1 MTLAPRHLRIE
12 QRGRVLQ
19 VLLDNPPANFLTTAV
34 MQELADLL
42 DDLEQRQDIG
52 AVILS
57 GAADGVFLTHFD
69 VDEIER
75 AVAPITFSMPAWLT
89 RLLLESESLLRH
101 LPGARRL
108 LRHTLLA
115 GVADMNLFH
124 EVTAHMRRMD
134 KVFIAAINGLALGGG
149 CELALACDLRLMAED
164 DQVERFLGQP
174 EVLIGLIPGGGG
186 TQMLARS
193 LGVAKA
199 LELCLEGQLLEPR
212 QALALGLVNGLA
224 PAEELLEAA
233 DALAQRLSRRSPQAV
248 HLIKHSIY
256 QAASR
261 DWTEGMA
268 SEKAGFLSA
277 ASQGNTRRAMREYI
291 ERVRT
296 ITREERPFR
305 RADFDDLTEGN
316 PSTWPT
322 GDLHDCLLFPGFR
335 HALADPEHS
344 PDGRRLPAVL
354 RPGPGHA
361 APAARPVAARLRRR
375 APAAP
380 PGSLGRPARRRTAL

>member
-42 DDLEQRQDIG
+42 EDLEQRQEIG

-101 LPGARRL
+101 LPGARKL
-108 LRHTLLA
+108 LRRTLLA

-193 LGVAKA
+193 LGVARA

-248 HLIKHSIY
+248 RLIKRSIY

-316 PSTWPT
+316 AI
-322 GDLHDCLLFPGFR
+322 DMAYR
-335 HALADPEHS
+335 
-344 PDGRRLPAVL
+344 
-354 RPGPGHA
+354 
-361 APAARPVAARLRRR
+361 
-375 APAAP
+375 
-380 PGSLGRPARRRTAL
+380 

>member
-57 GAADGVFLTHFD
+57 GAADGGFLTHFD

-101 LPGARRL
+101 LPGARKL
-108 LRHTLLA
+108 LRRTLLA

-193 LGVAKA
+193 LGVARA

-248 HLIKHSIY
+248 HLIKRSIY

-316 PSTWPT
+316 AI
-322 GDLHDCLLFPGFR
+322 DMAYR
-335 HALADPEHS
+335 
-344 PDGRRLPAVL
+344 
-354 RPGPGHA
+354 
-361 APAARPVAARLRRR
+361 
-375 APAAP
+375 
-380 PGSLGRPARRRTAL
+380 

>member
-34 MQELADLL
+34 MQELADQL

-101 LPGARRL
+101 LPGARKL
-108 LRHTLLA
+108 LRRTLLA

-193 LGVAKA
+193 LGVARA

-248 HLIKHSIY
+248 HLIKRSIY

-316 PSTWPT
+316 AI
-322 GDLHDCLLFPGFR
+322 DMAYR
-335 HALADPEHS
+335 
-344 PDGRRLPAVL
+344 
-354 RPGPGHA
+354 
-361 APAARPVAARLRRR
+361 
-375 APAAP
+375 
-380 PGSLGRPARRRTAL
+380 

>member
-57 GAADGVFLTHFD
+57 GAADGVFLSHFD

-101 LPGARRL
+101 LPGARKL
-108 LRHTLLA
+108 LRRTLLA

-248 HLIKHSIY
+248 HLIKRSIY

-316 PSTWPT
+316 AI
-322 GDLHDCLLFPGFR
+322 DMAYR
-335 HALADPEHS
+335 
-344 PDGRRLPAVL
+344 
-354 RPGPGHA
+354 
-361 APAARPVAARLRRR
+361 
-375 APAAP
+375 
-380 PGSLGRPARRRTAL
+380 

>member
-101 LPGARRL
+101 LPGARKL
-108 LRHTLLA
+108 LRRTLLA

-193 LGVAKA
+193 LGVARA

-212 QALALGLVNGLA
+212 QALALGRVNGLA

-248 HLIKHSIY
+248 HLIKRSIY

-316 PSTWPT
+316 AI
-322 GDLHDCLLFPGFR
+322 DMAYR
-335 HALADPEHS
+335 
-344 PDGRRLPAVL
+344 
-354 RPGPGHA
+354 
-361 APAARPVAARLRRR
+361 
-375 APAAP
+375 
-380 PGSLGRPARRRTAL
+380 

>member
-42 DDLEQRQDIG
+42 EDLEQRQDIG

-69 VDEIER
+69 VDEIEH

-101 LPGARRL
+101 LPGARKL
-108 LRHTLLA
+108 LRRTLLA

-134 KVFIAAINGLALGGG
+134 KVFIAAINGLTLGGG

-193 LGVAKA
+193 LGVARA

-248 HLIKHSIY
+248 RLIKRSIY

-316 PSTWPT
+316 AI
-322 GDLHDCLLFPGFR
+322 DMAYR
-335 HALADPEHS
+335 
-344 PDGRRLPAVL
+344 
-354 RPGPGHA
+354 
-361 APAARPVAARLRRR
+361 
-375 APAAP
+375 
-380 PGSLGRPARRRTAL
+380 

>member
-101 LPGARRL
+101 LPGARKL

-248 HLIKHSIY
+248 HLIKRSIY

-268 SEKAGFLSA
+268 SEKAGFLST

-316 PSTWPT
+316 AI
-322 GDLHDCLLFPGFR
+322 DMAYR
-335 HALADPEHS
+335 
-344 PDGRRLPAVL
+344 
-354 RPGPGHA
+354 
-361 APAARPVAARLRRR
+361 
-375 APAAP
+375 
-380 PGSLGRPARRRTAL
+380 

>member
-101 LPGARRL
+101 LPGARKL
-108 LRHTLLA
+108 LRRTLLA

-193 LGVAKA
+193 LGVARA

-248 HLIKHSIY
+248 HLIKRSIY

-316 PSTWPT
+316 AI
-322 GDLHDCLLFPGFR
+322 DMAYR
-335 HALADPEHS
+335 
-344 PDGRRLPAVL
+344 
-354 RPGPGHA
+354 
-361 APAARPVAARLRRR
+361 
-375 APAAP
+375 
-380 PGSLGRPARRRTAL
+380 

>member
-69 VDEIER
+69 VDKIER

-101 LPGARRL
+101 LPGARKL

-193 LGVAKA
+193 LGVARA

-248 HLIKHSIY
+248 RLIKRSIY

-316 PSTWPT
+316 AI
-322 GDLHDCLLFPGFR
+322 DMAYR
-335 HALADPEHS
+335 
-344 PDGRRLPAVL
+344 
-354 RPGPGHA
+354 
-361 APAARPVAARLRRR
+361 
-375 APAAP
+375 
-380 PGSLGRPARRRTAL
+380 

>member
-42 DDLEQRQDIG
+42 EDLEQRQDIG

-57 GAADGVFLTHFD
+57 GAGDGVFLTHFD
-69 VDEIER
+69 VDEIEH

-101 LPGARRL
+101 LPGARKL
-108 LRHTLLA
+108 LRRTLLA

-193 LGVAKA
+193 LGVARA

-248 HLIKHSIY
+248 RLIKRSIY

-316 PSTWPT
+316 AI
-322 GDLHDCLLFPGFR
+322 DMAYR
-335 HALADPEHS
+335 
-344 PDGRRLPAVL
+344 
-354 RPGPGHA
+354 
-361 APAARPVAARLRRR
+361 
-375 APAAP
+375 
-380 PGSLGRPARRRTAL
+380 

>member
-101 LPGARRL
+101 LPGARKL

-186 TQMLARS
+186 TQILARS
-193 LGVAKA
+193 LGVARA

-248 HLIKHSIY
+248 HLIKRSIY

-316 PSTWPT
+316 AI
-322 GDLHDCLLFPGFR
+322 DMAYR
-335 HALADPEHS
+335 
-344 PDGRRLPAVL
+344 
-354 RPGPGHA
+354 
-361 APAARPVAARLRRR
+361 
-375 APAAP
+375 
-380 PGSLGRPARRRTAL
+380 

>member
-42 DDLEQRQDIG
+42 EDLEQRQDIG

-101 LPGARRL
+101 LPGARKL
-108 LRHTLLA
+108 LRRTLLA

-174 EVLIGLIPGGGG
+174 EVLIGLMPGGGG

-193 LGVAKA
+193 LGVARA

-248 HLIKHSIY
+248 RLIKRSIY

-316 PSTWPT
+316 AI
-322 GDLHDCLLFPGFR
+322 DMAYR
-335 HALADPEHS
+335 
-344 PDGRRLPAVL
+344 
-354 RPGPGHA
+354 
-361 APAARPVAARLRRR
+361 
-375 APAAP
+375 
-380 PGSLGRPARRRTAL
+380 

>member
-1 MTLAPRHLRIE
+1 MTLAPRHLRVE

-42 DDLEQRQDIG
+42 EDLEQRQDIG

-101 LPGARRL
+101 LPGARKL
-108 LRHTLLA
+108 LRRTLLA

-193 LGVAKA
+193 LGVARA

-248 HLIKHSIY
+248 RLIKRSIY

-268 SEKAGFLSA
+268 SEKSGFLSA

-296 ITREERPFR
+296 IVREERPFR

-316 PSTWPT
+316 AI
-322 GDLHDCLLFPGFR
+322 DMAYR
-335 HALADPEHS
+335 
-344 PDGRRLPAVL
+344 
-354 RPGPGHA
+354 
-361 APAARPVAARLRRR
+361 
-375 APAAP
+375 
-380 PGSLGRPARRRTAL
+380 

>member
-42 DDLEQRQDIG
+42 EDLEQRQDIG

-69 VDEIER
+69 VDEIEP

-101 LPGARRL
+101 LPGARKL
-108 LRHTLLA
+108 LRRTLLA

-149 CELALACDLRLMAED
+149 CELARACDLRLMAED

-193 LGVAKA
+193 LGVARA

-248 HLIKHSIY
+248 RLIKRSIY

-277 ASQGNTRRAMREYI
+277 ASQGNTRRALREYI

-316 PSTWPT
+316 AI
-322 GDLHDCLLFPGFR
+322 DMAYR
-335 HALADPEHS
+335 
-344 PDGRRLPAVL
+344 
-354 RPGPGHA
+354 
-361 APAARPVAARLRRR
+361 
-375 APAAP
+375 
-380 PGSLGRPARRRTAL
+380 

>member
-42 DDLEQRQDIG
+42 EDLEQRQDIG

-101 LPGARRL
+101 LPGVRKL
-108 LRHTLLA
+108 LRRTLLA

-193 LGVAKA
+193 LGVARA

-248 HLIKHSIY
+248 RLIKRSIY

-296 ITREERPFR
+296 IVREERPFR

-316 PSTWPT
+316 AI
-322 GDLHDCLLFPGFR
+322 DMAYR
-335 HALADPEHS
+335 
-344 PDGRRLPAVL
+344 
-354 RPGPGHA
+354 
-361 APAARPVAARLRRR
+361 
-375 APAAP
+375 
-380 PGSLGRPARRRTAL
+380 

>member
-42 DDLEQRQDIG
+42 EDLEQRQDIG

-57 GAADGVFLTHFD
+57 GAADGIFLTHFD

-101 LPGARRL
+101 LPGARKL
-108 LRHTLLA
+108 LRRTLLA

-193 LGVAKA
+193 LGVARA

-248 HLIKHSIY
+248 RLIKRSIY

-316 PSTWPT
+316 AI
-322 GDLHDCLLFPGFR
+322 DMAYR
-335 HALADPEHS
+335 
-344 PDGRRLPAVL
+344 
-354 RPGPGHA
+354 
-361 APAARPVAARLRRR
+361 
-375 APAAP
+375 
-380 PGSLGRPARRRTAL
+380 

>member
-19 VLLDNPPANFLTTAV
+19 VLLDNPLANFLTTAV

-42 DDLEQRQDIG
+42 EDLEQRQDIG

-101 LPGARRL
+101 LPGARKL
-108 LRHTLLA
+108 LRRTLLA

-193 LGVAKA
+193 LGVARA

-248 HLIKHSIY
+248 RLIKRSIY

-296 ITREERPFR
+296 IVREERPFR

-316 PSTWPT
+316 AI
-322 GDLHDCLLFPGFR
+322 DMAYR
-335 HALADPEHS
+335 
-344 PDGRRLPAVL
+344 
-354 RPGPGHA
+354 
-361 APAARPVAARLRRR
+361 
-375 APAAP
+375 
-380 PGSLGRPARRRTAL
+380 

>member
-42 DDLEQRQDIG
+42 EDLEQRQDIG

-101 LPGARRL
+101 LPGARKL
-108 LRHTLLA
+108 LRRTLLA

-193 LGVAKA
+193 LGVARA

-248 HLIKHSIY
+248 RLIKRSIY

-296 ITREERPFR
+296 IVREERPFR

-316 PSTWPT
+316 AIDMTY
-322 GDLHDCLLFPGFR
+322 R
-335 HALADPEHS
+335 
-344 PDGRRLPAVL
+344 
-354 RPGPGHA
+354 
-361 APAARPVAARLRRR
+361 
-375 APAAP
+375 
-380 PGSLGRPARRRTAL
+380 

>member
-34 MQELADLL
+34 MQELADLQE
-42 DDLEQRQDIG
+42 DLEQRQDIG

-101 LPGARRL
+101 LPGARKL
-108 LRHTLLA
+108 LRRTLLA

-193 LGVAKA
+193 LGVARA

-248 HLIKHSIY
+248 RLIKRSIY

-316 PSTWPT
+316 AI
-322 GDLHDCLLFPGFR
+322 DMAYR
-335 HALADPEHS
+335 
-344 PDGRRLPAVL
+344 
-354 RPGPGHA
+354 
-361 APAARPVAARLRRR
+361 
-375 APAAP
+375 
-380 PGSLGRPARRRTAL
+380 

>member
-42 DDLEQRQDIG
+42 EDLEQRQDIG

-101 LPGARRL
+101 LPGARKL
-108 LRHTLLA
+108 LRRTLLA

-186 TQMLARS
+186 TQMLAHS
-193 LGVAKA
+193 LGVARA

-248 HLIKHSIY
+248 RLIKRSIY

-296 ITREERPFR
+296 IVREERPFR

-316 PSTWPT
+316 AI
-322 GDLHDCLLFPGFR
+322 DMAYR
-335 HALADPEHS
+335 
-344 PDGRRLPAVL
+344 
-354 RPGPGHA
+354 
-361 APAARPVAARLRRR
+361 
-375 APAAP
+375 
-380 PGSLGRPARRRTAL
+380 

>member
-42 DDLEQRQDIG
+42 EDLEQRQDIG

-101 LPGARRL
+101 LPGARKL

-248 HLIKHSIY
+248 RLIKRSIY

-296 ITREERPFR
+296 IVREERPFR

-316 PSTWPT
+316 AI
-322 GDLHDCLLFPGFR
+322 DMAYR
-335 HALADPEHS
+335 
-344 PDGRRLPAVL
+344 
-354 RPGPGHA
+354 
-361 APAARPVAARLRRR
+361 
-375 APAAP
+375 
-380 PGSLGRPARRRTAL
+380 

>member
-42 DDLEQRQDIG
+42 EDLEQRQDIG

-69 VDEIER
+69 VDEIEH

-101 LPGARRL
+101 LPGARKL
-108 LRHTLLA
+108 LRRTLLA

-193 LGVAKA
+193 LGVARA

-212 QALALGLVNGLA
+212 QALALGMVNGLA

-248 HLIKHSIY
+248 RLIKRSIY

-316 PSTWPT
+316 AI
-322 GDLHDCLLFPGFR
+322 DMAYR
-335 HALADPEHS
+335 
-344 PDGRRLPAVL
+344 
-354 RPGPGHA
+354 
-361 APAARPVAARLRRR
+361 
-375 APAAP
+375 
-380 PGSLGRPARRRTAL
+380 

>member
-1 MTLAPRHLRIE
+1 MTLAPRHLRTE

-42 DDLEQRQDIG
+42 EDLEQRQDIG

-101 LPGARRL
+101 LPGARKL
-108 LRHTLLA
+108 LRRTLLA

-193 LGVAKA
+193 LGVARA

-248 HLIKHSIY
+248 RLIKRSIY

-316 PSTWPT
+316 AI
-322 GDLHDCLLFPGFR
+322 DMAYR
-335 HALADPEHS
+335 
-344 PDGRRLPAVL
+344 
-354 RPGPGHA
+354 
-361 APAARPVAARLRRR
+361 
-375 APAAP
+375 
-380 PGSLGRPARRRTAL
+380 

>member
-34 MQELADLL
+34 MQDLADLL
-42 DDLEQRQDIG
+42 EDLEQRQDIG

-101 LPGARRL
+101 LPGARKL
-108 LRHTLLA
+108 LRRTLLA

-193 LGVAKA
+193 LGVARA

-248 HLIKHSIY
+248 RLIKRSIY

-316 PSTWPT
+316 AI
-322 GDLHDCLLFPGFR
+322 DMAYR
-335 HALADPEHS
+335 
-344 PDGRRLPAVL
+344 
-354 RPGPGHA
+354 
-361 APAARPVAARLRRR
+361 
-375 APAAP
+375 
-380 PGSLGRPARRRTAL
+380 

>member
-101 LPGARRL
+101 LPGARKL
-108 LRHTLLA
+108 LRRTLLA
-115 GVADMNLFH
+115 GVVDMNLFH

-193 LGVAKA
+193 LGVARA

-248 HLIKHSIY
+248 HLIKRSIY

-261 DWTEGMA
+261 AWTEGMA

-316 PSTWPT
+316 AI
-322 GDLHDCLLFPGFR
+322 DMAYR
-335 HALADPEHS
+335 
-344 PDGRRLPAVL
+344 
-354 RPGPGHA
+354 
-361 APAARPVAARLRRR
+361 
-375 APAAP
+375 
-380 PGSLGRPARRRTAL
+380 

>member
-42 DDLEQRQDIG
+42 EDLEQRQDIG

-101 LPGARRL
+101 LPGARKL
-108 LRHTLLA
+108 LRRTLLA

-193 LGVAKA
+193 LCVARA

-248 HLIKHSIY
+248 RLIKRSIY

-316 PSTWPT
+316 AI
-322 GDLHDCLLFPGFR
+322 DMAYR
-335 HALADPEHS
+335 
-344 PDGRRLPAVL
+344 
-354 RPGPGHA
+354 
-361 APAARPVAARLRRR
+361 
-375 APAAP
+375 
-380 PGSLGRPARRRTAL
+380 

>member
-42 DDLEQRQDIG
+42 EDLEQRQDIG

-57 GAADGVFLTHFD
+57 GAADGVFLNHFD

-101 LPGARRL
+101 LPGARKL
-108 LRHTLLA
+108 LRRTLLA

-193 LGVAKA
+193 LGVARA

-248 HLIKHSIY
+248 RLIKRSIY

-316 PSTWPT
+316 AI
-322 GDLHDCLLFPGFR
+322 DMAYR
-335 HALADPEHS
+335 
-344 PDGRRLPAVL
+344 
-354 RPGPGHA
+354 
-361 APAARPVAARLRRR
+361 
-375 APAAP
+375 
-380 PGSLGRPARRRTAL
+380 

>member
-42 DDLEQRQDIG
+42 EDLEQRQDIG

-101 LPGARRL
+101 LPGARKL
-108 LRHTLLA
+108 LRRTLLA

-193 LGVAKA
+193 LGVARA
-199 LELCLEGQLLEPR
+199 LELCLEGQLLEPC

-248 HLIKHSIY
+248 RLIKRSIY

-316 PSTWPT
+316 AI
-322 GDLHDCLLFPGFR
+322 DMAYR
-335 HALADPEHS
+335 
-344 PDGRRLPAVL
+344 
-354 RPGPGHA
+354 
-361 APAARPVAARLRRR
+361 
-375 APAAP
+375 
-380 PGSLGRPARRRTAL
+380 

>member
-101 LPGARRL
+101 LPGARKL

-174 EVLIGLIPGGGG
+174 EALIGLIPGGGG

-248 HLIKHSIY
+248 HLIKRSIY

-316 PSTWPT
+316 AI
-322 GDLHDCLLFPGFR
+322 DMAYR
-335 HALADPEHS
+335 
-344 PDGRRLPAVL
+344 
-354 RPGPGHA
+354 
-361 APAARPVAARLRRR
+361 
-375 APAAP
+375 
-380 PGSLGRPARRRTAL
+380 

>member
-42 DDLEQRQDIG
+42 EDLEQRQDIG

-101 LPGARRL
+101 LPGARKL
-108 LRHTLLA
+108 L
-115 GVADMNLFH
+115 
-124 EVTAHMRRMD
+124 RRMD

-193 LGVAKA
+193 LGVARA

-248 HLIKHSIY
+248 RLIKRSIY

-316 PSTWPT
+316 AI
-322 GDLHDCLLFPGFR
+322 DMAYR
-335 HALADPEHS
+335 
-344 PDGRRLPAVL
+344 
-354 RPGPGHA
+354 
-361 APAARPVAARLRRR
+361 
-375 APAAP
+375 
-380 PGSLGRPARRRTAL
+380 

>member
-12 QRGRVLQ
+12 QRGRILQ

-42 DDLEQRQDIG
+42 EDLEQRQDIG

-101 LPGARRL
+101 LPGARKL
-108 LRHTLLA
+108 LRRTLLA

-193 LGVAKA
+193 LGVARA

-248 HLIKHSIY
+248 RLIKRSIY

-316 PSTWPT
+316 AI
-322 GDLHDCLLFPGFR
+322 DMAYR
-335 HALADPEHS
+335 
-344 PDGRRLPAVL
+344 
-354 RPGPGHA
+354 
-361 APAARPVAARLRRR
+361 
-375 APAAP
+375 
-380 PGSLGRPARRRTAL
+380 

>member
-42 DDLEQRQDIG
+42 EDLEQRQDIG

-101 LPGARRL
+101 LPGARKL
-108 LRHTLLA
+108 LRRTLLA

-193 LGVAKA
+193 LGVARA

-248 HLIKHSIY
+248 RLIKRSIY

-305 RADFDDLTEGN
+305 RADFDDLTEG
-316 PSTWPT
+316 SAI
-322 GDLHDCLLFPGFR
+322 DMAYR
-335 HALADPEHS
+335 
-344 PDGRRLPAVL
+344 
-354 RPGPGHA
+354 
-361 APAARPVAARLRRR
+361 
-375 APAAP
+375 
-380 PGSLGRPARRRTAL
+380 

>member
-101 LPGARRL
+101 LPGARKL
-108 LRHTLLA
+108 LRRTLLA

-193 LGVAKA
+193 LGVARA

-248 HLIKHSIY
+248 HLIKRSIY

-268 SEKAGFLSA
+268 SEKAGFISA

-316 PSTWPT
+316 AI
-322 GDLHDCLLFPGFR
+322 DMAYR
-335 HALADPEHS
+335 
-344 PDGRRLPAVL
+344 
-354 RPGPGHA
+354 
-361 APAARPVAARLRRR
+361 
-375 APAAP
+375 
-380 PGSLGRPARRRTAL
+380 

>member
-42 DDLEQRQDIG
+42 EDLEQRQDIG

-101 LPGARRL
+101 LPGARKL
-108 LRHTLLA
+108 LRRTLLA

-193 LGVAKA
+193 LGVARA

-212 QALALGLVNGLA
+212 QALARGRVNGLA

-248 HLIKHSIY
+248 RLIKRSIY

-316 PSTWPT
+316 AI
-322 GDLHDCLLFPGFR
+322 DMAYR
-335 HALADPEHS
+335 
-344 PDGRRLPAVL
+344 
-354 RPGPGHA
+354 
-361 APAARPVAARLRRR
+361 
-375 APAAP
+375 
-380 PGSLGRPARRRTAL
+380 

>member
-42 DDLEQRQDIG
+42 EDLEQRQDIG

-101 LPGARRL
+101 LPGARKL
-108 LRHTLLA
+108 LRRTLLA

-193 LGVAKA
+193 LGVARA

-224 PAEELLEAA
+224 PAEELLDAA

-248 HLIKHSIY
+248 RLIKRSIY

-316 PSTWPT
+316 AI
-322 GDLHDCLLFPGFR
+322 DMAYR
-335 HALADPEHS
+335 
-344 PDGRRLPAVL
+344 
-354 RPGPGHA
+354 
-361 APAARPVAARLRRR
+361 
-375 APAAP
+375 
-380 PGSLGRPARRRTAL
+380 

>member
-1 MTLAPRHLRIE
+1 MTLAPRHLRVE

-34 MQELADLL
+34 MQELDDLL
-42 DDLEQRQDIG
+42 EDLEQRQDIG

-101 LPGARRL
+101 LPGARKL
-108 LRHTLLA
+108 LRRTLLA

-193 LGVAKA
+193 LGVARA

-248 HLIKHSIY
+248 RLIKRSIY

-296 ITREERPFR
+296 IVREERPFR

-316 PSTWPT
+316 AI
-322 GDLHDCLLFPGFR
+322 DMAYR
-335 HALADPEHS
+335 
-344 PDGRRLPAVL
+344 
-354 RPGPGHA
+354 
-361 APAARPVAARLRRR
+361 
-375 APAAP
+375 
-380 PGSLGRPARRRTAL
+380 

>member
-42 DDLEQRQDIG
+42 EDLEQRQDIG

-101 LPGARRL
+101 LPGARKL
-108 LRHTLLA
+108 LRRTLLA

-193 LGVAKA
+193 LGVARA

-248 HLIKHSIY
+248 RLIKRSIY

-277 ASQGNTRRAMREYI
+277 ASQGNTRRAMRKYI

-296 ITREERPFR
+296 IVREERPFR

-316 PSTWPT
+316 AI
-322 GDLHDCLLFPGFR
+322 DMAYR
-335 HALADPEHS
+335 
-344 PDGRRLPAVL
+344 
-354 RPGPGHA
+354 
-361 APAARPVAARLRRR
+361 
-375 APAAP
+375 
-380 PGSLGRPARRRTAL
+380 

>member
-1 MTLAPRHLRIE
+1 MTLAPRHLRVE

-42 DDLEQRQDIG
+42 EDLEQRQDIG

-108 LRHTLLA
+108 LRRTLLA

-193 LGVAKA
+193 LGVARA

-248 HLIKHSIY
+248 RLIKRSIY

-296 ITREERPFR
+296 IVREERPFR

-316 PSTWPT
+316 AI
-322 GDLHDCLLFPGFR
+322 DMAYR
-335 HALADPEHS
+335 
-344 PDGRRLPAVL
+344 
-354 RPGPGHA
+354 
-361 APAARPVAARLRRR
+361 
-375 APAAP
+375 
-380 PGSLGRPARRRTAL
+380 